1 MTLYRETSSLIHS
14 SLVCGVFLCMLRPCY
29 TRHFFVATCN
39 ATKVALQVARE
50 VELSS
55 TFATLRDK
63 LLAYNISSA
72 TCNVFQSSSLRC
84 KLQGKLPRVTWP
96 LISNVHKS
104 IIIIIVMNSLDT
116 RFSRNIFEAVQK
128 TRSACF
134 IGYETTRL
142 RLVVLNPIKYC
153 CLFFK
158 HYLGI
163 CHKL

>member
-1 MTLYRETSSLIHS
+1 MWCFPLY
-14 SLVCGVFLCMLRPCY
+14 VKAML
-29 TRHFFVATCN
+29 HEALFVATCI

-55 TFATLRDK
+55 TFAMLRDK
-63 LLAYNISSA
+63 LLAYNISA
-72 TCNVFQSSSLRC
+72 TGNVFPSSSLRC

-104 IIIIIVMNSLDT
+104 IIVMNSIDT
-116 RFSRNIFEAVQK
+116 HFSRNIFEAVQK

-134 IGYETTRL
+134 IRYETTRL
-142 RLVVLNPIKYC
+142 RLVVLNPTKHC
-153 CLFFK
+153 CSFFI

-163 CHKL
+163 CRKL